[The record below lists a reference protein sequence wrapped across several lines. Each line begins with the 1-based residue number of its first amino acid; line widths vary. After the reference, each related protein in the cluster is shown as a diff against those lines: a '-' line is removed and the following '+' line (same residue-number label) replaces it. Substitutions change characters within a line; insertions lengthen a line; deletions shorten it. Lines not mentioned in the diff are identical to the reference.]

1 MKKSKILAAVIAG
14 CCVTASAQ
22 TTQVKPIEKRVAQKT
37 QTKGV
42 SQKQVEVLNNTSSN
56 TAIAPL
62 ILPLPKNE
70 VDTTFLPVIK
80 HNYPKG

>member
-1 MKKSKILAAVIAG
+1 MIAVVIAG
-14 CCVTASAQ
+14 CSFGASAQ
-22 TTQVKPIEKRVAQKT
+22 TTQAKLIEKPARQKT
-37 QTKGV
+37 QAKGV

-70 VDTTFLPVIK
+70 VDTTFLPIK

>member
-1 MKKSKILAAVIAG
+1 MIAAIIAG
-14 CCVTASAQ
+14 CSLTAGAQ
-22 TTQVKPIEKRVAQKT
+22 TTQIKQVEKRATQKT

-42 SQKQVEVLNNTSSN
+42 SQKQVEVLRNTSSN
-56 TAIAPL
+56 AAIAPL

>member
-1 MKKSKILAAVIAG
+1 MKKIMLIAAIIAG
-14 CCVTASAQ
+14 CSVTASAQ
-22 TTQVKPIEKRVAQKT
+22 TAQAKPIEKPVTQKVQKKST
-37 QTKGV
+37 
-42 SQKQVEVLNNTSSN
+42 SPKQVEVLNNTSSN

-70 VDTTFLPVIK
+70 VDTTFLPIK